1 MKLKPL
7 IAPIFATSL
16 LACSATV
23 ERKAPVGPDRGNP
36 LVVFLV
42 RHAEKSGPSDDA
54 PLTKQGQA
62 RAQLLARTLRSA
74 SIERIHSS
82 NYTRTLQTA
91 APLARRLG
99 LEVEHYNPREL
110 ATLIEKL
117 RSTGGRHL
125 VVGHS
130 NTTPAA
136 VRLLGGDGGSP
147 IRNMEYDRL
156 YAVTVSPQGETTS
169 VVLRYGEVLD

>member
-23 ERKAPVGPDRGNP
+23 ERKAPVGPDRGIP
-36 LVVFLV
+36 
-42 RHAEKSGPSDDA
+42 
-54 PLTKQGQA
+54 
-62 RAQLLARTLRSA
+62 
-74 SIERIHSS
+74 
-82 NYTRTLQTA
+82 
-91 APLARRLG
+91 

-110 ATLIEKL
+110 ATQIEKL